1 MILDIVKTIF
11 FSVSNAVIF
20 RNLASFQGSVL
31 DLLAHE
37 ENIKT
42 IVLVRKGQKLPFE
55 FGAHP
60 NILIEEIDENI
71 KRNIIQNAFYFFF
84 SFLIFTDT
92 TKLVSSY
99 GVRADKPRPLWRF
112 WNYPLKIFISKTF
125 GKSEWVKKVL
135 APKIYLWLFP
145 ERLYKNLF
153 EKYRPDLAFL
163 PNICIWPNDLQ
174 LLVEAKRRG
183 IKTVGMHGNWDHFS
197 KYFIPFQTDKMLVWS
212 EPVKEEAIKFQSYEQ
227 KSVEVVGGP
236 HVDYFIGEASRESRQ
251 DFLKRLGFAPD
262 SIVILFASQGPYSL
276 DGADL
281 VEMILNWIRV
291 GELDKKTRLIIR
303 PHPSGIME
311 KEKYE
316 RFQGDPLVY
325 FDSAKDC
332 QLLPGFRHYINV
344 LRHADL
350 LITTYST
357 VGPDG
362 VLMDRPVIVAGFDG
376 YKKRPIYQSVR
387 RHKNFTHY
395 QLISKIGGIRIV
407 EQQAEFLPA
416 IKDYLANP
424 KRDATERA
432 ILRRKIFGWTEGKN
446 SARVID
452 VIKKT
457 LYNER
462 K

>member
-1 MILDIVKTIF
+1 MIFGTVKTIF
-11 FSVSNAVIF
+11 FSVSNVAIF

-31 DLLAHE
+31 NLLSRD

-42 IVLVRKGQKLPFE
+42 IVLVRRGSKLPFD
-55 FGAHP
+55 FAGRP
-60 NILIEEIDENI
+60 NILIEEIEENI
-71 KRNIIQNAFYFFF
+71 KRNLIQNAFYFFF
-84 SFLIFTDT
+84 SFLIVTDT

-125 GKSEWVKKVL
+125 GQSEWIKKIF

-145 ERLYKNLF
+145 ERLYKELF
-153 EKYRPDLAFL
+153 DKYKPVLAFL

-174 LLVEAKRRG
+174 LLVEAKRQG

-197 KYFIPFQTDKMLVWS
+197 KYFIPFQTHRMLVWS
-212 EPVKEEAIKFQSYEQ
+212 EPVKAEAVKFQSYEPQ
-227 KSVEVVGGP
+227 SVAVVGGP
-236 HVDYFIGEASRESRQ
+236 HVDYFVGEASRESRG
-251 DFLKRLGFAPD
+251 DFLKRLNFPPD
-262 SIVILFASQGPYSL
+262 SILILFASQGPYSL

-281 VEMILNWIRV
+281 VEMILNWIRA
-291 GELDKKTRLIIR
+291 GELNAKIRLIIR

-316 RFQGDPLVY
+316 RFRGDPLVY

-332 QLLPGFRHYINV
+332 QLLPGFKHYINV

-350 LITTYST
+350 LVTTYST

-362 VLMDRPVIVAGFDG
+362 ALMDRPVIVAGFDG
-376 YKKRPIYQSVR
+376 YKQRPIYQSVR

-395 QLISKIGGIRIV
+395 QLISKIGGIKIAERR
-407 EQQAEFLPA
+407 AEFLPA
-416 IKDYLANP
+416 IKNYLVRP
-424 KRDATERA
+424 ECDAAERA
-432 ILRRKIFGWTEGKN
+432 ILRREVFGFTDGKN
-446 SARVID
+446 SARIVSE
-452 VIKKT
+452 IKKK
-457 LYNER
+457 LYE
-462 K
+462 